1 MDTEIIKRYNR
12 ERMGS
17 VMELSDAIANMHRM
31 LEEEGYRVVYKKD
44 SDVLAAKKYEK
55 YVSEGNKPRFRFKG
69 QEEYKPKLS
78 EYISPMGPR

>member
-31 LEEEGYRVVYKKD
+31 LEEEGYRVVYKIISKGWRPQKQ
-44 SDVLAAKKYEK
+44 SVLMINMSLIE
-55 YVSEGNKPRFRFKG
+55 
-69 QEEYKPKLS
+69 
-78 EYISPMGPR
+78 